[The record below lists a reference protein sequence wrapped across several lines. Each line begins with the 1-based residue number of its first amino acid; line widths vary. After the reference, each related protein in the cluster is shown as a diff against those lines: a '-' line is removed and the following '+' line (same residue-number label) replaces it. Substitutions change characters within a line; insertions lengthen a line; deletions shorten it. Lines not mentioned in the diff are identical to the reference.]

1 MVGGRERLVK
11 HVSLNSLW
19 VRASGQVGPLCYN
32 RLVSSVTPSTTSGA
46 ALGGHFTEDPM
57 LPEKRPRI
65 EDEENPY
72 YADDDDDDEEEE
84 GDDEDD
90 LDEDELEDDDEF
102 DEDDDEDELE
112 DDENGND
119 AGR

>member
-72 YADDDDDDEEEE
+72 YADDDDDDEEE